1 MPRAVVNG
9 VGRTAYKNVF
19 LVVIKQGGSTYALS
33 LKVGKAKAFVSFDY
47 LKCIGK
53 SVVLPV

>member
-9 VGRTAYKNVF
+9 VRRTAYKNVF

-33 LKVGKAKAFVSFDY
+33 IKVEEAKAFVISYY
-47 LKCIGK
+47 L
-53 SVVLPV
+53 